1 MSLIEEA
8 RTVRQRVAARLA
20 ELEPLVREYEELR
33 KVADE
38 LGVDS
43 DQDDVEAPPAPT
55 PPVAS
60 SSRAARRSSGRRR
73 SGGAKPAPA
82 APEASDDELSERVLA
97 AVSAEPGQTVADYAR
112 VLGVPA
118 TALYRPVRELT
129 TAGAIVKRARQ
140 FYPA

>member
-55 PPVAS
+55 PQVAS
-60 SSRAARRSSGRRR
+60 SSRASRRSSGRRR

-129 TAGAIVKRARQ
+129 TAGAIVKRTRQ